1 MSQKLKKIPRRILS
15 WPRSSQPYKKVHW
28 KSRVPFPLNIIQQ
41 LFFLINH
48 RVISWPQWSDSWSI
62 VFDFPSLPPAFS
74 SILSSD
80 LIWVKIASKYAESVK
95 KFTINRVCSIAETEY
110 IYIFFQKPKSIILRC
125 IYTTDFKSLSRPL
138 FKASRGLTSHQ
149 AWHSV
154 LLFPRYSD
162 MIGFSIVQ
170 CMHSCSVLHSRLSCY
185 VLACFL
191 ALS

>member
-1 MSQKLKKIPRRILS
+1 M
-15 WPRSSQPYKKVHW
+15 
-28 KSRVPFPLNIIQQ
+28 PFPLNIIQQ

-48 RVISWPQWSDSWSI
+48 RIISWPQWSDSWSI
-62 VFDFPSLPPAFS
+62 VFDFPSPPPAFS

-110 IYIFFQKPKSIILRC
+110 IYIYFQKPKSIILRC

-149 AWHSV
+149 PGI
-154 LLFPRYSD
+154 L
-162 MIGFSIVQ
+162 
-170 CMHSCSVLHSRLSCY
+170 SCSFQDTVTWLVALSYSACI
-185 VLACFL
+185 LAQSYIAGFL
-191 ALS
+191 AMS